1 MSPPLATMNKRNFHF
16 RLEPIR
22 MLRKEAEQSVM
33 KEFAGE
39 LACADELRKELRVV
53 EDRLEAAHHAPVE
66 SMTAHELASRQ
77 LYVELIERQ
86 CAEAGARVTRQEQ
99 NVEHTRQRLATAT
112 QHRSMLDR
120 LEGRRRSAYDAETRR
135 VDAIEGGEAV
145 LRSFL
150 HAREAL

>member
-1 MSPPLATMNKRNFHF
+1 MNKRKFHF

-39 LACADELRKELRVV
+39 LACADQLRQELRAV
-53 EDRLEAAHHAPVE
+53 ESRLQAAHQPSE
-66 SMTAHELASRQ
+66 GSMTAHELASRQ

-86 CAEAGARVTRQEQ
+86 CTEAVARVARQER
-99 NVEHTRQRLATAT
+99 NVEQTRQRLAAAT
-112 QHRSMLDR
+112 QHRTMLDR
-120 LEGRRRSAYDAETRR
+120 LEGRRRSAHDAETRR

>member
-1 MSPPLATMNKRNFHF
+1 
-16 RLEPIR
+16 
-22 MLRKEAEQSVM
+22 MLRKEAEQSVL

-39 LACADELRKELRVV
+39 LACADQLRQELEAAKS
-53 EDRLEAAHHAPVE
+53 RLEAAQQPPE
-66 SMTAHELASRQ
+66 GSMTARELASRQ

-86 CAEAGARVTRQEQ
+86 CAEAVARVARQER
-99 NVEHTRQRLATAT
+99 NVEQTRQRLATAT

-120 LEGRRRSAYDAETRR
+120 LEGRRRSAHDAETRR

-145 LRSFL
+145 LRSYL